1 MDPMF
6 SPSNHASTEWSG
18 SAEEG
23 GTGETQRWENWASA
37 ASEGGEGGGG
47 RDHEQQQE
55 EACCP
60 VCMERRPPEAMCRL
74 RCFHQVCAQ
83 CLPQLQVGR
92 CPICRERIHPI
103 EPPAERPRYAAVAG
117 MLPGRQAGSESVI
130 SRTALLGPL
139 LLGENSEAGE
149 AEAEER
155 SSGEPMAEDS
165 LEGEESLGAVDQ
177 LLRSSLQEFMDH
189 MRHPTMTHT
198 AATNRSHAPS
208 APTRVQRSS
217 APIHVVPPEVP
228 LDEMYSPLLHDD
240 EEILSSSHPLSPG
253 TEATPLS
260 SSQERIGDRR
270 AVVVVC
276 AEDSLHSTLE
286 ACRTLLG

>member
-1 MDPMF
+1 MDNTF
-6 SPSNHASTEWSG
+6 SQSNNASTEWSG
-18 SAEEG
+18 SAAEG
-23 GTGETQRWENWASA
+23 GTGETQRWENWRSA
-37 ASEGGEGGGG
+37 ASEGGEERG
-47 RDHEQQQE
+47 DHEQQE
-55 EACCP
+55 AACCP

-103 EPPAERPRYAAVAG
+103 EPPVERPRYAAVAG
-117 MLPGRQAGSESVI
+117 MLPGRQAGESI
-130 SRTALLGPL
+130 MSRTALLGPQL
-139 LLGENSEAGE
+139 MGEDSEAGE
-149 AEAEER
+149 AGEAEDEER
-155 SSGEPMAEDS
+155 NSGEPMVGGS
-165 LEGEESLGAVDQ
+165 PEGESLGAVDQ

-198 AATNRSHAPS
+198 APTSRSHAP
-208 APTRVQRSS
+208 APTHAQRSS
-217 APIHVVPPEVP
+217 APIHVVSPEVS

-260 SSQERIGDRR
+260 PSQERTRDRR

-276 AEDSLHSTLE
+276 AEDSLYSTLD